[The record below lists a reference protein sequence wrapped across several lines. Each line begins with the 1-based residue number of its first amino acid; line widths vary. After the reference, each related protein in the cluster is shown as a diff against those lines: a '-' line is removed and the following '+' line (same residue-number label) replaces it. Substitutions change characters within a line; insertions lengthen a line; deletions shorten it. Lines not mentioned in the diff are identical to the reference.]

1 MKLIYPYG
9 DQRLLI
15 NQSNHIYGTSYLFD
29 FVFIS
34 ELNPLPLLLLLLYTH
49 RRSRGKNDNGKTL
62 LKQSKLTC
70 VLDFHGRESKKR
82 GFFFFFQ
89 GGA

>member
-1 MKLIYPYG
+1 
-9 DQRLLI
+9 
-15 NQSNHIYGTSYLFD
+15 
-29 FVFIS
+29 
-34 ELNPLPLLLLLLYTH
+34 
-49 RRSRGKNDNGKTL
+49 L